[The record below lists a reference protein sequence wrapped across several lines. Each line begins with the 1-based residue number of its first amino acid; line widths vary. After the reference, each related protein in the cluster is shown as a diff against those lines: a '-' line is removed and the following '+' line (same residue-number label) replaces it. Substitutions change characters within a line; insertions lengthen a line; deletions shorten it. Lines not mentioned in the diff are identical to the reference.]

1 MKFWSR
7 TMTQA
12 AGESPCTGRHNFVE
26 TLLNES
32 EVRVVGSLVEKQ
44 VTTPD
49 YYPLTLN
56 ALVNACNQISNRD
69 PVVRYGEREVEEA
82 VDTLRAKNLVYIFYG
97 AESRVPKY
105 KHMMREVYGLSPA
118 ELAVMCVLMLRGPQT
133 VGEVRGRTGRL
144 HEFAELR
151 EVEETLDALARRDEP
166 LVVRLP
172 RQTGREAARYAHLL
186 SGPPAVEESEGAQ
199 PHGASRPSP
208 PPQGHARAASP
219 SHDGERVARLEAEVE
234 DLRAEVA
241 ELRRQLE
248 EFRRQFE

>member
-1 MKFWSR
+1 MII
-7 TMTQA
+7 
-12 AGESPCTGRHNFVE
+12 NDV
-26 TLLNES
+26 

-69 PVVRYGEREVEEA
+69 PVVKYDERAVEDA
-82 VDTLRAKNLVYIFYG
+82 VDSLRTKNLVYIFYG

-105 KHMMREVYGLSPA
+105 KHMMREVYTLSPQ

-144 HEFAELR
+144 YEFAELR
-151 EVEETLDALARRDEP
+151 EVEETLDGLARRDEP
-166 LVVRLP
+166 LVFKLP
-172 RQTGREAARYAHLL
+172 RQSGRKEARYTHLL
-186 SGPPAVEESEGAQ
+186 SGQPEFDESAEEQGA
-199 PHGASRPSP
+199 HAASRPPSS
-208 PPQGHARAASP
+208 ARASE
-219 SHDGERVARLEAEVE
+219 GERVARLEAEVE
-234 DLRAEVA
+234 ALREEVA

-248 EFRRQFE
+248 EFRKQFE